1 MFVGQLSCLC
11 VFVCLFLGVFAELFV
26 CVFLCVSLCL
36 CLLGSLRVC
45 VYGHVLFVCKRVG
58 VSFELCV
65 LDSLFVYCLRKSLF
79 GPFINLLFLFVFFF
93 SIHLSLR

>member
-1 MFVGQLSCLC
+1 MVRVFSSLLFVFVLCFFFFVFVGQLSCLC

-45 VYGHVLFVCKRVG
+45 VFMAMFCLFVREL
-58 VSFELCV
+58 VSLLNCV
-65 LDSLFVYCLRKSLF
+65 C
-79 GPFINLLFLFVFFF
+79 
-93 SIHLSLR
+93 